1 MKAKHKQPGA
11 VSELVFFSY
20 PKLLYCWPLMAL
32 GPLLYPFAGGD
43 PEPTRLEVLG
53 WIYLLVAVVVV
64 VTMGLDFERNLAF
77 FWLIVFGLFF
87 FLGRWL
93 EDAKGFSFFGNIYSF
108 FNGLDVRYSKGL
120 GMTVSILLAFP
131 YVIMLVWAR
140 LQNKWR
146 ITHNEFEHYAWGR
159 ADDSLARGAKRVRS
173 TYPDIL
179 ELLLAGA
186 GTLIVYSATGRT
198 ELRRI
203 NNVPLLPLLRR
214 RLDRVLEATAVT
226 PAADAIVD
234 EEMEAEAEE
243 HSGGQEGTEGT
254 GTEDR
259 L

>member
-1 MKAKHKQPGA
+1 MKQKREKSSSIRD
-11 VSELVFFSY
+11 VVFYSY
-20 PKLLYCWPLMAL
+20 PKLLYCWPLIVL
-32 GPLLYPFAGGD
+32 GPLLYVLSAGSPGD
-43 PEPTRLEVLG
+43 TRLELLG
-53 WIYLLVAVVVV
+53 WIYILVAILVV

-108 FNGLDVRYSKGL
+108 FNGLNVRYSPGM
-120 GMTVSILLAFP
+120 GMTISILLAFP
-131 YVIMLVWAR
+131 YLIMLIWAR

-173 TYPDIL
+173 TYPDVL
-179 ELLLAGA
+179 ELLMAGA

-203 NNVPLLPLLRR
+203 NNVPMLPLLRR
-214 RLDRVLEATAVT
+214 RIDRILESTAVT
-226 PAADAIVD
+226 TTTDAIVD
-234 EEMEAEAEE
+234 EETEAEVEE
-243 HSGGQEGTEGT
+243 QAAGPETESGGM
-254 GTEDR
+254 EDR

>member
-1 MKAKHKQPGA
+1 MKPKRKPSDHVTEA
-11 VSELVFFSY
+11 VFYSY
-20 PKLLYCWPLMAL
+20 PKLLFCWPLIAL
-32 GPLLYPFAGGD
+32 GPVLFLVASGD
-43 PEPTRLEVLG
+43 PGAARLEILG
-53 WIYLLVAVVVV
+53 WIYIFAAVLVA

-77 FWLIVFGLFF
+77 FWIVVLALFF

-108 FNGLDVRYSKGL
+108 FNSLDVRYSKGL
-120 GMTVSILLAFP
+120 GMSISILLAFP
-131 YVIMLVWAR
+131 YLVMLLWAR

-146 ITHNEFEHYAWGR
+146 ITNNEFEHYAWGR

-173 TYPDIL
+173 TYPDLL
-179 ELLLAGA
+179 ELLIAGS

-203 NNVPLLPLLRR
+203 NNVPLLPVLRR
-214 RLDRVLEATAVT
+214 RLDHILEATSVT
-226 PAADAIVD
+226 ARADAIVD
-234 EEMEAEAEE
+234 EEMEAEVEE
-243 HSGGQEGTEGT
+243 QTGVEEVEAS

>member
-1 MKAKHKQPGA
+1 MKQKRAKSGSM
-11 VSELVFFSY
+11 SEAVFFSY
-20 PKLLYCWPLMAL
+20 PKLLYCWPLIAL
-32 GPLLYPFAGGD
+32 GPLLNLLAVGSPSAA
-43 PEPTRLEVLG
+43 RLEFLG
-53 WIYLLVAVVVV
+53 WIYIMIAILVVI
-64 VTMGLDFERNLAF
+64 TMGLDFERNLAF

-108 FNGLDVRYSKGL
+108 FNGLDVRYSPGM
-120 GMTVSILLAFP
+120 GMTVSILLIFP

-173 TYPDIL
+173 TYPDVL

-203 NNVPLLPLLRR
+203 ANVPMLPLLRR
-214 RLDRVLEATAVT
+214 RIDRILESTRVT
-226 PAADAIVD
+226 TTADAVVD
-234 EEMEAEAEE
+234 EEMEAEVEE
-243 HSGGQEGTEGT
+243 QSGAPEEET
-254 GTEDR
+254 GGVEDR